1 MAETILKEEERV
13 VFALRS
19 LYKQYGYLPYKMNK
33 FESYD
38 LYASNK
44 DFLVGDGVITFNDTD
59 GKLLALK
66 PDVTLSIIKNT
77 VDDGCKQKV
86 YYNENVYRISGETK
100 QFKEIMQAGLECI
113 GEVDAYDVFETI
125 QLAAGSLCAISEN
138 FVLDISHLG
147 ILSAVLNDCDAGDK
161 FNREIMRRIG
171 EKNLHETQA
180 LCEAYGVSKENTEK
194 LLTVIRSYGDMETV
208 LETLAPIC
216 KDGDGKTAFEE
227 LQTLSALLKDTRYA
241 DRIKVDFS
249 VVNDMK
255 YYNGI
260 VLKGF
265 VDGIPEGLLSG
276 GQYYKLMRRMGKKSR
291 AIGFAVY
298 LDLLDGFQSRKS
310 AFDVDVLVLYDE
322 KTPIE
327 TLVQNTKKLIDGGKT
342 VSVQKAKGKL
352 RFAELLDLTGG
363 VQ

>member
-1 MAETILKEEERV
+1 
-13 VFALRS
+13 
-19 LYKQYGYLPYKMNK
+19 
-33 FESYD
+33 
-38 LYASNK
+38 
-44 DFLVGDGVITFNDTD
+44 
-59 GKLLALK
+59 
-66 PDVTLSIIKNT
+66 
-77 VDDGCKQKV
+77 
-86 YYNENVYRISGETK
+86 
-100 QFKEIMQAGLECI
+100 
-113 GEVDAYDVFETI
+113 
-125 QLAAGSLCAISEN
+125 
-138 FVLDISHLG
+138 
-147 ILSAVLNDCDAGDK
+147 
-161 FNREIMRRIG
+161 
-171 EKNLHETQA
+171 
-180 LCEAYGVSKENTEK
+180 
-194 LLTVIRSYGDMETV
+194 METV
-208 LETLAPIC
+208 LEKLAPIC

-265 VDGIPEGLLSG
+265 VDGIPEGVLSG
-276 GQYYKLMRRMGKKSR
+276 GQYDKLMRRMGKKSR

-352 RFAELLDLTGG
+352 RYAELLDLTGG